1 MSLLWDVIDV
11 ILVSLLLTWTYF
23 TAFSRVSIVDFELV
37 NVCWEESLVKDLKV
51 DFFPYFI
58 SRESIV

>member
-23 TAFSRVSIVDFELV
+23 TAFSRVSIVDFEQV

-51 DFFPYFI
+51 DFFPNFI
-58 SRESIV
+58 SRESTV

>member
-23 TAFSRVSIVDFELV
+23 TAFSRVSIVDFEQV